1 MADDDFEA
9 RLKAALPRGLMP
21 QKSLGRERALSA
33 RWLDAGEIT
42 GETWEYGRKGVL
54 CFGVE

>member
-1 MADDDFEA
+1 VKKGGRVLAHDDFEA

-33 RWLDAGEIT
+33 RWLDAGEMT
-42 GETWEYGRKGVL
+42 GKIWEYG
-54 CFGVE
+54 